1 MYLGDMCK
9 KYAAN
14 LFSGY
19 SKLKSGRVR
28 SVVHAVHVTQ
38 CRHAAPRFDAF
49 DNICLRTELI
59 ANRSESLEL
68 LSTPQQ

>member
-19 SKLKSGRVR
+19 SKLTSGRVR
-28 SVVHAVHVTQ
+28 SIVHAVHVTQ
-38 CRHAAPRFDAF
+38 CKHAAPRFDAF
-49 DNICLRTELI
+49 DNTCL
-59 ANRSESLEL
+59 
-68 LSTPQQ
+68 